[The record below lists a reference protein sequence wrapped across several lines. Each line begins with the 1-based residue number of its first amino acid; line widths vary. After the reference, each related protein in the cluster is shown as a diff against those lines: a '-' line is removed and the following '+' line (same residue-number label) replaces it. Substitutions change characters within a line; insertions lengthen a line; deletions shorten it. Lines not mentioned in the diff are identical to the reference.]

1 MCGMIRHGVLF
12 TVITLFLAGCSQ
24 QQRQAGPPPPA
35 STVETRLDD
44 AMRRA
49 SIASARVAGIEIA
62 AAGIGA
68 DPEADPA
75 VGDLPAELRQ
85 RVSIDWAGP
94 AAPLVK
100 AVADQ
105 IGYGFVA
112 TGPAPAAPVLLTMH
126 RRDEQAWR
134 VLRDAGLALKTSGKI
149 VINVPSK
156 IVELRWPEL
165 DS

>member
-1 MCGMIRHGVLF
+1 MIRTTILITGMTIVL
-12 TVITLFLAGCSQ
+12 AACSQ
-24 QQRQAGPPPPA
+24 QPGDGAPPPPA
-35 STVETRLDD
+35 SSIETRLDD

-62 AAGIGA
+62 AADIAG
-68 DPEADPA
+68 DREADPA
-75 VGDLPAELRQ
+75 AGDLPAELRQ
-85 RVSIDWAGP
+85 RVSVDWAGP
-94 AAPLVK
+94 AEPLVK

-105 IGYGFVA
+105 IGYGFAV
-112 TGPAPAAPVLLTMH
+112 TGPDPAAPVLLTMH

-134 VLRDAGLALKTSGKI
+134 VLRDAGLGLKTSGKI

-156 IVELRWPEL
+156 IVELRWPEI